1 MNKNMKEWVAGLIQ
15 NSRVAALPIMTHPG
29 IEVIGKTVRE
39 AVTDGQVHYDAIKAL
54 YDKYPSEAACVI
66 MDLTVEAEAFGSEI
80 VFPENEV
87 SSVVGRLLKNEAD
100 IYALNVPDTSKGRV
114 PEYLKANRLA
124 AEHIQD
130 KPVLAGCIGPY
141 SLAGR
146 LYDMSEIMMLIYI
159 NPDAAK
165 VLLGKC
171 AEFITNYC
179 LALKA
184 VGADGVIM
192 AEPAAGLLSDEDCQ
206 TYSSEFV
213 KRIVEK
219 VQDDHFAVI
228 LHNCGNTGHCTK
240 AMVYTGAAG
249 YHFGNKINMVD
260 ALKEVPSTAL
270 AMGNLDPVSVF
281 KMGTP
286 DAMRTQTLEL
296 LHAAKEYPNFVLSS
310 GCDVPPHTSL
320 ENIDAFYQALADFND
335 GRA

>member
-15 NSRVAALPIMTHPG
+15 NSRVSALPIMTHPG

-87 SSVVGRLLKNEAD
+87 PSVVGRLLKNEAD

-213 KRIVEK
+213 KEIVEK
-219 VQDDHFAVI
+219 VQDDHFTVI

-286 DAMRTQTLEL
+286 DAMRTQALEL

>member
-15 NSRVAALPIMTHPG
+15 NSRVSALPIMTHPG

-87 SSVVGRLLKNEAD
+87 PSVVGRLLKNEAD

-171 AEFITNYC
+171 TEFITNYC

-213 KRIVEK
+213 KEIVEK

-296 LHAAKEYPNFVLSS
+296 LHAAKEYTNFVLSS

>member
-15 NSRVAALPIMTHPG
+15 NSRVSALPIMTHPG

-87 SSVVGRLLKNEAD
+87 PSVVGRLLKNEAD

-213 KRIVEK
+213 KEIVEK

-286 DAMRTQTLEL
+286 DAMRTQALEL